1 MVYMI
6 ENNNNDIGVLKMIT
20 WEAEENGIEITKISP
35 LEYDMNMTLGIDK
48 LCAKINADFVKF
60 MSLNDT
66 ADEAYVK
73 NRINEFRNQL
83 QYSVGKKYIKI
94 TSGRSVWGF
103 VVLKDSD
110 RIRTG
115 DLFSAG
121 DILKPAG
128 ANAPARN
135 FARGN
140 VLNNDFSRVRWE
152 GAE

>member
-1 MVYMI
+1 M
-6 ENNNNDIGVLKMIT
+6 NNT
-20 WEAEENGIEITKISP
+20 
-35 LEYDMNMTLGIDK
+35 LETQIDLVAGIDE
-48 LCAKINADFVKF
+48 LCKRINADFVKF
-60 MSLNDT
+60 MTSSAKT
-66 ADEAYVK
+66 SGRKSWPTREGYITE
-73 NRINEFRNQL
+73 RINEFSNQL

-103 VVLKDSD
+103 VVIEDSN
-110 RIRTG
+110 RRVTG

-140 VLNNDFSRVRWE
+140 VLKNDFSRVQWA
-152 GAE
+152 GAS